1 MLRKMVVPT
10 MLAVTA
16 LAATVPAAASA
27 QSFGFYVGSGYPAY
41 YDEDA
46 RRDAWIGHERWQ
58 ARQRWEREEARR
70 RYWAHERW
78 EQERAERAW
87 NHERWERRHDWD
99 EDDDD

>member
-27 QSFGFYVGSGYPAY
+27 QSFGFYIGSGYPGY
-41 YDEDA
+41 DDEDA
-46 RRDAWIGHERWQ
+46 RRDAGI
-58 ARQRWEREEARR
+58 
-70 RYWAHERW
+70 AHERW
-78 EQERAERAW
+78 EERERADARRRSWAPERCEQERAERAW